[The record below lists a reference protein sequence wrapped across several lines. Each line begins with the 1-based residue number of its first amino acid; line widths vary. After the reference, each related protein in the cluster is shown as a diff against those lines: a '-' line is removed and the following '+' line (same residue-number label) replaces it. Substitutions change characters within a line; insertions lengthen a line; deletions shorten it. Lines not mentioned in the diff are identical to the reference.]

1 VLRVDAA
8 AFRTFVDKAWE
19 RAGITT
25 LRPDR
30 EPGEVED
37 LFQTP
42 AGTGIFKANDVICDV
57 PYTRLLLI
65 YRQ

>member
-1 VLRVDAA
+1 MRVDVD
-8 AFRTFVDKAWE
+8 AFRAFVDARWK
-19 RAGITT
+19 RAGIRT

-37 LFQTP
+37 IFQTP
-42 AGTGIFKANDVICDV
+42 TGTGVFKANDVVCKI

-65 YRQ
+65 FGS

>member
-1 VLRVDAA
+1 MQTEAK
-8 AFRTFVDKAWE
+8 AFRAFVDRRWR

-25 LRPDR
+25 LRPDE

-37 LFQTP
+37 IFQTP
-42 AGTGIFKANDVICDV
+42 TGTGVFKANDVVCDP

-65 YRQ
+65 YGA